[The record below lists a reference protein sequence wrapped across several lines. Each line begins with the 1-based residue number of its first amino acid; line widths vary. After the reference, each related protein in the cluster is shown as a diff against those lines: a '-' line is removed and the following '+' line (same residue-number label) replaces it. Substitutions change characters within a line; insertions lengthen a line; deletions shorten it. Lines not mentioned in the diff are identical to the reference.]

1 MIEKLICNQTEERQ
15 RSDTIIMKLSN
26 DLGNMRVLLEET
38 KYTQILLSNSPKP
51 IKPWV
56 PPVKEKNPLDNMNWL
71 KKIWV
76 ECFDPWKMRQAA

>member
-56 PPVKEKNPLDNMNWL
+56 PPVKEKNLG
-71 KKIWV
+71 
-76 ECFDPWKMRQAA
+76 